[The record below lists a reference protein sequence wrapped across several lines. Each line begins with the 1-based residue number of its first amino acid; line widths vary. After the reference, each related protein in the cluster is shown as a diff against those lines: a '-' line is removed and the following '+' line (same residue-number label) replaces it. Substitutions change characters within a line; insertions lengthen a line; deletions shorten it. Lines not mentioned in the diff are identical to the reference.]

1 MFSDERRIKESFQ
14 VEQRQAKA
22 VVVRSVA
29 VIGKMLSESPLNS
42 ETVIL
47 SSVAVEGWRS
57 ETNPGEGTEGG

>member
-47 SSVAVEGWRS
+47 SSVAVEG
-57 ETNPGEGTEGG
+57 